1 MAKMSRLRKRLTLSV
16 VVIAAALFLPTSML
30 LAIGML
36 PTAVMFVVDRTR
48 EKMRVLTVGAMNLA
62 GCMPFVMD
70 LWQHDHTIHT
80 SLSYVSQPRTIVVM
94 YFAAAIGYMIEWI
107 VTALVASMAVQ
118 KAKARIT
125 AIEKRHAELQA
136 RWGNE
141 VDGMTALDD
150 EGFPIE
156 TQS

>member
-1 MAKMSRLRKRLTLSV
+1 
-16 VVIAAALFLPTSML
+16 
-30 LAIGML
+30 
-36 PTAVMFVVDRTR
+36 
-48 EKMRVLTVGAMNLA
+48 
-62 GCMPFVMD
+62 
-70 LWQHDHTIHT
+70 
-80 SLSYVSQPRTIVVM
+80 
-94 YFAAAIGYMIEWI
+94 
-107 VTALVASMAVQ
+107 MAVQ